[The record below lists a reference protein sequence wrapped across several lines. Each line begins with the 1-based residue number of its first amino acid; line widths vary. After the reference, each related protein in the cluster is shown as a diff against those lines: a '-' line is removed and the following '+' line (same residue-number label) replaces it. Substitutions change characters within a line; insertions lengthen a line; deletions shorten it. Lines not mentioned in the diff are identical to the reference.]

1 MRPKFLAT
9 VGAAALAVGLTPL
22 AAVAAP
28 MPDAPVQPTA
38 GTAPAAGT
46 AAALT
51 DASGS
56 GKMKFGD
63 ASQSSKKDPT
73 KLDVLGI
80 WAHPDDDA
88 SLTTPCG
95 IWHDRHDLKCG
106 IMLTTRGE
114 GGSNS
119 VGDEAGPDLA
129 KRRENEDR
137 TSHTRMGTDDIYYL
151 DRVDFFYNT
160 SAPLTQ
166 KVWDHE
172 ETLRRAV
179 RVVRETRPEI
189 LTTWTPSLA
198 AGHGNHQ
205 EAGRLTWEV
214 ARAAADPKK
223 FPEQL
228 TGENAVKTWQIKRI
242 LEMPNVDG
250 KGAKNQ
256 KNCLADFTSADT
268 NPYPVVG
275 LWTGYTSPYTWAKSN
290 TAGVKAGTRKTW
302 AQVGTEGAKMH
313 ATQAR
318 TMQKDEVDSS
328 CLKWSV
334 PFSSAPM
341 QSESVAAGR
350 NDDSALYG
358 AAVKDPGGMP
368 LGSLFYAEPD
378 QYRVGSG
385 ESTKVTVHAASGKGT
400 LKGGTVSLKAPKGW
414 SVSDPQQL
422 SDIPAGGRDLTFTV
436 TAPENAASTPAR
448 IQVSFK
454 GSGVSAYN
462 GTTVLP
468 VDGVEGRFQRWGNT
482 AEYDEWTDKNAAYSG
497 GPSQAYRS
505 IGAGESVT
513 VPITVTNHTSETA
526 SGSVKVTAPDGI
538 SVTKPEADFD
548 GLAAAQSTTEKFVV
562 THTDPKA
569 AGGDT
574 KELTVTTTSG
584 GKTSTEKVSLEVV
597 PSAEIAQLKSAPKID
612 GVDDGYSSTLDL
624 SKVWE
629 GDKCDPDGTDCGKG
643 SNAKVGWYD
652 DSLYAL
658 ITVKDEQASAAATP
672 RRCFGHWLVDST
684 EILLDPHG
692 DSDDTS
698 TTFKLGVFP
707 FTDDAKNYNGNGVN
721 GPCWERDAD
730 FHQGFATGPLADTV
744 LDAPNAPGVKVAA
757 KAQRNAKGSYADG
770 KWTVEVK
777 IPLEDLPQSLTA
789 PSKAPTGS
797 ADTNQ
802 VDPEY
807 LGLNISP
814 YDSDTQ
820 DFIGQTRLAWSAF
833 GSQQSEPYRWG
844 HAYLKGYTA
853 PASAA
858 AATKAAT
865 GDPIIPNTA
874 LSGADSPQ
882 TIYQSAQRGVPI
894 AGLTPASGATV
905 RASAASN
912 GVNLDLGGPDG
923 TFHAYLQKG
932 DPTHLPVWTSSC
944 ADKSG
949 YDACSASDGKA
960 APWGKDM
967 AGTILAEATAK
978 TSDGK
983 LTLKASPA
991 VLSKL
996 GKNARILVSFRSSA
1010 DVEGKAGS
1018 TDAWVIPVT
1027 SSGSSPTSTAPSSTA
1042 PGSTDPGTTSP
1053 SDTNP
1058 STAGPSGTAGAGH
1071 TPSGSDNAGTPTNA
1085 GDHLSNTGANV
1096 MWAVIIVVVLIVL
1109 GLVAVVV
1116 GRRRRHG

>member
-1 MRPKFLAT
+1 
-9 VGAAALAVGLTPL
+9 
-22 AAVAAP
+22 
-28 MPDAPVQPTA
+28 
-38 GTAPAAGT
+38 
-46 AAALT
+46 
-51 DASGS
+51 
-56 GKMKFGD
+56 
-63 ASQSSKKDPT
+63 
-73 KLDVLGI
+73 
-80 WAHPDDDA
+80 
-88 SLTTPCG
+88 
-95 IWHDRHDLKCG
+95 
-106 IMLTTRGE
+106 
-114 GGSNS
+114 
-119 VGDEAGPDLA
+119 
-129 KRRENEDR
+129 
-137 TSHTRMGTDDIYYL
+137 
-151 DRVDFFYNT
+151 
-160 SAPLTQ
+160 
-166 KVWDHE
+166 
-172 ETLRRAV
+172 
-179 RVVRETRPEI
+179 
-189 LTTWTPSLA
+189 
-198 AGHGNHQ
+198 
-205 EAGRLTWEV
+205 
-214 ARAAADPKK
+214 
-223 FPEQL
+223 
-228 TGENAVKTWQIKRI
+228 
-242 LEMPNVDG
+242 
-250 KGAKNQ
+250 
-256 KNCLADFTSADT
+256 
-268 NPYPVVG
+268 
-275 LWTGYTSPYTWAKSN
+275 
-290 TAGVKAGTRKTW
+290 
-302 AQVGTEGAKMH
+302 
-313 ATQAR
+313 
-318 TMQKDEVDSS
+318 
-328 CLKWSV
+328 
-334 PFSSAPM
+334 
-341 QSESVAAGR
+341 
-350 NDDSALYG
+350 
-358 AAVKDPGGMP
+358 
-368 LGSLFYAEPD
+368 
-378 QYRVGSG
+378 
-385 ESTKVTVHAASGKGT
+385 
-400 LKGGTVSLKAPKGW
+400 
-414 SVSDPQQL
+414 
-422 SDIPAGGRDLTFTV
+422 
-436 TAPENAASTPAR
+436 
-448 IQVSFK
+448 
-454 GSGVSAYN
+454 
-462 GTTVLP
+462 
-468 VDGVEGRFQRWGNT
+468 
-482 AEYDEWTDKNAAYSG
+482 
-497 GPSQAYRS
+497 
-505 IGAGESVT
+505 
-513 VPITVTNHTSETA
+513 
-526 SGSVKVTAPDGI
+526 
-538 SVTKPEADFD
+538 
-548 GLAAAQSTTEKFVV
+548 
-562 THTDPKA
+562 
-569 AGGDT
+569 
-574 KELTVTTTSG
+574 
-584 GKTSTEKVSLEVV
+584 
-597 PSAEIAQLKSAPKID
+597 
-612 GVDDGYSSTLDL
+612 
-624 SKVWE
+624 
-629 GDKCDPDGTDCGKG
+629 
-643 SNAKVGWYD
+643 
-652 DSLYAL
+652 
-658 ITVKDEQASAAATP
+658 
-672 RRCFGHWLVDST
+672 
-684 EILLDPHG
+684 
-692 DSDDTS
+692 
-698 TTFKLGVFP
+698 
-707 FTDDAKNYNGNGVN
+707 
-721 GPCWERDAD
+721 
-730 FHQGFATGPLADTV
+730 
-744 LDAPNAPGVKVAA
+744 
-757 KAQRNAKGSYADG
+757 
-770 KWTVEVK
+770 VEVK

>member
-1 MRPKFLAT
+1 
-9 VGAAALAVGLTPL
+9 
-22 AAVAAP
+22 
-28 MPDAPVQPTA
+28 
-38 GTAPAAGT
+38 
-46 AAALT
+46 
-51 DASGS
+51 
-56 GKMKFGD
+56 
-63 ASQSSKKDPT
+63 
-73 KLDVLGI
+73 
-80 WAHPDDDA
+80 
-88 SLTTPCG
+88 
-95 IWHDRHDLKCG
+95 
-106 IMLTTRGE
+106 
-114 GGSNS
+114 
-119 VGDEAGPDLA
+119 
-129 KRRENEDR
+129 
-137 TSHTRMGTDDIYYL
+137 
-151 DRVDFFYNT
+151 
-160 SAPLTQ
+160 
-166 KVWDHE
+166 
-172 ETLRRAV
+172 
-179 RVVRETRPEI
+179 
-189 LTTWTPSLA
+189 
-198 AGHGNHQ
+198 
-205 EAGRLTWEV
+205 
-214 ARAAADPKK
+214 
-223 FPEQL
+223 
-228 TGENAVKTWQIKRI
+228 
-242 LEMPNVDG
+242 
-250 KGAKNQ
+250 
-256 KNCLADFTSADT
+256 
-268 NPYPVVG
+268 
-275 LWTGYTSPYTWAKSN
+275 
-290 TAGVKAGTRKTW
+290 
-302 AQVGTEGAKMH
+302 MH

-318 TMQKDEVDSS
+318 TMQKDKVDSS

-1109 GLVAVVV
+1109 GVIAVIVS
-1116 GRRRRHG
+1116 RKRRHG

>member
-1 MRPKFLAT
+1 
-9 VGAAALAVGLTPL
+9 
-22 AAVAAP
+22 
-28 MPDAPVQPTA
+28 
-38 GTAPAAGT
+38 
-46 AAALT
+46 
-51 DASGS
+51 
-56 GKMKFGD
+56 
-63 ASQSSKKDPT
+63 
-73 KLDVLGI
+73 
-80 WAHPDDDA
+80 
-88 SLTTPCG
+88 
-95 IWHDRHDLKCG
+95 
-106 IMLTTRGE
+106 
-114 GGSNS
+114 
-119 VGDEAGPDLA
+119 
-129 KRRENEDR
+129 
-137 TSHTRMGTDDIYYL
+137 
-151 DRVDFFYNT
+151 
-160 SAPLTQ
+160 
-166 KVWDHE
+166 
-172 ETLRRAV
+172 
-179 RVVRETRPEI
+179 
-189 LTTWTPSLA
+189 
-198 AGHGNHQ
+198 
-205 EAGRLTWEV
+205 
-214 ARAAADPKK
+214 
-223 FPEQL
+223 
-228 TGENAVKTWQIKRI
+228 
-242 LEMPNVDG
+242 
-250 KGAKNQ
+250 
-256 KNCLADFTSADT
+256 
-268 NPYPVVG
+268 VVG

-629 GDKCDPDGTDCGKG
+629 GDTCDPEGTDCGKG

>member
-1 MRPKFLAT
+1 
-9 VGAAALAVGLTPL
+9 
-22 AAVAAP
+22 
-28 MPDAPVQPTA
+28 
-38 GTAPAAGT
+38 
-46 AAALT
+46 
-51 DASGS
+51 
-56 GKMKFGD
+56 
-63 ASQSSKKDPT
+63 
-73 KLDVLGI
+73 
-80 WAHPDDDA
+80 
-88 SLTTPCG
+88 
-95 IWHDRHDLKCG
+95 
-106 IMLTTRGE
+106 
-114 GGSNS
+114 
-119 VGDEAGPDLA
+119 
-129 KRRENEDR
+129 
-137 TSHTRMGTDDIYYL
+137 
-151 DRVDFFYNT
+151 
-160 SAPLTQ
+160 
-166 KVWDHE
+166 
-172 ETLRRAV
+172 
-179 RVVRETRPEI
+179 
-189 LTTWTPSLA
+189 
-198 AGHGNHQ
+198 
-205 EAGRLTWEV
+205 
-214 ARAAADPKK
+214 
-223 FPEQL
+223 
-228 TGENAVKTWQIKRI
+228 
-242 LEMPNVDG
+242 
-250 KGAKNQ
+250 
-256 KNCLADFTSADT
+256 
-268 NPYPVVG
+268 
-275 LWTGYTSPYTWAKSN
+275 
-290 TAGVKAGTRKTW
+290 
-302 AQVGTEGAKMH
+302 
-313 ATQAR
+313 
-318 TMQKDEVDSS
+318 
-328 CLKWSV
+328 
-334 PFSSAPM
+334 
-341 QSESVAAGR
+341 
-350 NDDSALYG
+350 
-358 AAVKDPGGMP
+358 
-368 LGSLFYAEPD
+368 
-378 QYRVGSG
+378 VGSG

>member
-1 MRPKFLAT
+1 
-9 VGAAALAVGLTPL
+9 
-22 AAVAAP
+22 
-28 MPDAPVQPTA
+28 
-38 GTAPAAGT
+38 
-46 AAALT
+46 
-51 DASGS
+51 
-56 GKMKFGD
+56 
-63 ASQSSKKDPT
+63 
-73 KLDVLGI
+73 
-80 WAHPDDDA
+80 
-88 SLTTPCG
+88 
-95 IWHDRHDLKCG
+95 
-106 IMLTTRGE
+106 
-114 GGSNS
+114 
-119 VGDEAGPDLA
+119 
-129 KRRENEDR
+129 
-137 TSHTRMGTDDIYYL
+137 
-151 DRVDFFYNT
+151 
-160 SAPLTQ
+160 
-166 KVWDHE
+166 
-172 ETLRRAV
+172 
-179 RVVRETRPEI
+179 
-189 LTTWTPSLA
+189 
-198 AGHGNHQ
+198 
-205 EAGRLTWEV
+205 
-214 ARAAADPKK
+214 
-223 FPEQL
+223 
-228 TGENAVKTWQIKRI
+228 
-242 LEMPNVDG
+242 
-250 KGAKNQ
+250 
-256 KNCLADFTSADT
+256 
-268 NPYPVVG
+268 
-275 LWTGYTSPYTWAKSN
+275 
-290 TAGVKAGTRKTW
+290 
-302 AQVGTEGAKMH
+302 MH

>member
-1 MRPKFLAT
+1 
-9 VGAAALAVGLTPL
+9 
-22 AAVAAP
+22 
-28 MPDAPVQPTA
+28 
-38 GTAPAAGT
+38 
-46 AAALT
+46 
-51 DASGS
+51 
-56 GKMKFGD
+56 
-63 ASQSSKKDPT
+63 
-73 KLDVLGI
+73 
-80 WAHPDDDA
+80 
-88 SLTTPCG
+88 
-95 IWHDRHDLKCG
+95 
-106 IMLTTRGE
+106 
-114 GGSNS
+114 
-119 VGDEAGPDLA
+119 
-129 KRRENEDR
+129 
-137 TSHTRMGTDDIYYL
+137 
-151 DRVDFFYNT
+151 
-160 SAPLTQ
+160 
-166 KVWDHE
+166 
-172 ETLRRAV
+172 
-179 RVVRETRPEI
+179 
-189 LTTWTPSLA
+189 
-198 AGHGNHQ
+198 
-205 EAGRLTWEV
+205 
-214 ARAAADPKK
+214 
-223 FPEQL
+223 
-228 TGENAVKTWQIKRI
+228 
-242 LEMPNVDG
+242 
-250 KGAKNQ
+250 
-256 KNCLADFTSADT
+256 
-268 NPYPVVG
+268 
-275 LWTGYTSPYTWAKSN
+275 
-290 TAGVKAGTRKTW
+290 
-302 AQVGTEGAKMH
+302 MH

-318 TMQKDEVDSS
+318 TMQKDKVDSS

>member
-1 MRPKFLAT
+1 
-9 VGAAALAVGLTPL
+9 
-22 AAVAAP
+22 
-28 MPDAPVQPTA
+28 
-38 GTAPAAGT
+38 
-46 AAALT
+46 
-51 DASGS
+51 
-56 GKMKFGD
+56 
-63 ASQSSKKDPT
+63 
-73 KLDVLGI
+73 
-80 WAHPDDDA
+80 
-88 SLTTPCG
+88 
-95 IWHDRHDLKCG
+95 
-106 IMLTTRGE
+106 
-114 GGSNS
+114 
-119 VGDEAGPDLA
+119 
-129 KRRENEDR
+129 
-137 TSHTRMGTDDIYYL
+137 
-151 DRVDFFYNT
+151 
-160 SAPLTQ
+160 
-166 KVWDHE
+166 
-172 ETLRRAV
+172 
-179 RVVRETRPEI
+179 
-189 LTTWTPSLA
+189 
-198 AGHGNHQ
+198 
-205 EAGRLTWEV
+205 
-214 ARAAADPKK
+214 
-223 FPEQL
+223 
-228 TGENAVKTWQIKRI
+228 
-242 LEMPNVDG
+242 
-250 KGAKNQ
+250 
-256 KNCLADFTSADT
+256 
-268 NPYPVVG
+268 VVG

-318 TMQKDEVDSS
+318 TMQKDKVDSS

>member
-1 MRPKFLAT
+1 
-9 VGAAALAVGLTPL
+9 
-22 AAVAAP
+22 
-28 MPDAPVQPTA
+28 
-38 GTAPAAGT
+38 
-46 AAALT
+46 
-51 DASGS
+51 
-56 GKMKFGD
+56 
-63 ASQSSKKDPT
+63 
-73 KLDVLGI
+73 
-80 WAHPDDDA
+80 
-88 SLTTPCG
+88 
-95 IWHDRHDLKCG
+95 
-106 IMLTTRGE
+106 
-114 GGSNS
+114 
-119 VGDEAGPDLA
+119 
-129 KRRENEDR
+129 
-137 TSHTRMGTDDIYYL
+137 
-151 DRVDFFYNT
+151 
-160 SAPLTQ
+160 
-166 KVWDHE
+166 
-172 ETLRRAV
+172 
-179 RVVRETRPEI
+179 
-189 LTTWTPSLA
+189 
-198 AGHGNHQ
+198 
-205 EAGRLTWEV
+205 
-214 ARAAADPKK
+214 
-223 FPEQL
+223 
-228 TGENAVKTWQIKRI
+228 
-242 LEMPNVDG
+242 
-250 KGAKNQ
+250 
-256 KNCLADFTSADT
+256 
-268 NPYPVVG
+268 
-275 LWTGYTSPYTWAKSN
+275 
-290 TAGVKAGTRKTW
+290 VKAGTRKTW

>member
-1 MRPKFLAT
+1 
-9 VGAAALAVGLTPL
+9 
-22 AAVAAP
+22 
-28 MPDAPVQPTA
+28 
-38 GTAPAAGT
+38 
-46 AAALT
+46 
-51 DASGS
+51 
-56 GKMKFGD
+56 
-63 ASQSSKKDPT
+63 
-73 KLDVLGI
+73 
-80 WAHPDDDA
+80 
-88 SLTTPCG
+88 
-95 IWHDRHDLKCG
+95 
-106 IMLTTRGE
+106 
-114 GGSNS
+114 
-119 VGDEAGPDLA
+119 
-129 KRRENEDR
+129 
-137 TSHTRMGTDDIYYL
+137 
-151 DRVDFFYNT
+151 
-160 SAPLTQ
+160 
-166 KVWDHE
+166 
-172 ETLRRAV
+172 
-179 RVVRETRPEI
+179 
-189 LTTWTPSLA
+189 
-198 AGHGNHQ
+198 
-205 EAGRLTWEV
+205 
-214 ARAAADPKK
+214 
-223 FPEQL
+223 
-228 TGENAVKTWQIKRI
+228 
-242 LEMPNVDG
+242 
-250 KGAKNQ
+250 
-256 KNCLADFTSADT
+256 
-268 NPYPVVG
+268 
-275 LWTGYTSPYTWAKSN
+275 
-290 TAGVKAGTRKTW
+290 VKAGTRKTW

-318 TMQKDEVDSS
+318 TMQKDKVDSS

>member
-1 MRPKFLAT
+1 
-9 VGAAALAVGLTPL
+9 
-22 AAVAAP
+22 
-28 MPDAPVQPTA
+28 
-38 GTAPAAGT
+38 
-46 AAALT
+46 
-51 DASGS
+51 
-56 GKMKFGD
+56 
-63 ASQSSKKDPT
+63 
-73 KLDVLGI
+73 
-80 WAHPDDDA
+80 
-88 SLTTPCG
+88 
-95 IWHDRHDLKCG
+95 
-106 IMLTTRGE
+106 
-114 GGSNS
+114 
-119 VGDEAGPDLA
+119 
-129 KRRENEDR
+129 
-137 TSHTRMGTDDIYYL
+137 
-151 DRVDFFYNT
+151 
-160 SAPLTQ
+160 
-166 KVWDHE
+166 
-172 ETLRRAV
+172 
-179 RVVRETRPEI
+179 
-189 LTTWTPSLA
+189 
-198 AGHGNHQ
+198 
-205 EAGRLTWEV
+205 
-214 ARAAADPKK
+214 
-223 FPEQL
+223 
-228 TGENAVKTWQIKRI
+228 
-242 LEMPNVDG
+242 
-250 KGAKNQ
+250 
-256 KNCLADFTSADT
+256 
-268 NPYPVVG
+268 
-275 LWTGYTSPYTWAKSN
+275 
-290 TAGVKAGTRKTW
+290 
-302 AQVGTEGAKMH
+302 
-313 ATQAR
+313 
-318 TMQKDEVDSS
+318 
-328 CLKWSV
+328 
-334 PFSSAPM
+334 
-341 QSESVAAGR
+341 
-350 NDDSALYG
+350 
-358 AAVKDPGGMP
+358 MP

>member
-1 MRPKFLAT
+1 
-9 VGAAALAVGLTPL
+9 
-22 AAVAAP
+22 
-28 MPDAPVQPTA
+28 
-38 GTAPAAGT
+38 
-46 AAALT
+46 
-51 DASGS
+51 
-56 GKMKFGD
+56 
-63 ASQSSKKDPT
+63 
-73 KLDVLGI
+73 
-80 WAHPDDDA
+80 
-88 SLTTPCG
+88 
-95 IWHDRHDLKCG
+95 
-106 IMLTTRGE
+106 
-114 GGSNS
+114 
-119 VGDEAGPDLA
+119 
-129 KRRENEDR
+129 
-137 TSHTRMGTDDIYYL
+137 
-151 DRVDFFYNT
+151 
-160 SAPLTQ
+160 
-166 KVWDHE
+166 
-172 ETLRRAV
+172 
-179 RVVRETRPEI
+179 
-189 LTTWTPSLA
+189 
-198 AGHGNHQ
+198 
-205 EAGRLTWEV
+205 
-214 ARAAADPKK
+214 
-223 FPEQL
+223 
-228 TGENAVKTWQIKRI
+228 
-242 LEMPNVDG
+242 
-250 KGAKNQ
+250 
-256 KNCLADFTSADT
+256 
-268 NPYPVVG
+268 
-275 LWTGYTSPYTWAKSN
+275 
-290 TAGVKAGTRKTW
+290 
-302 AQVGTEGAKMH
+302 
-313 ATQAR
+313 
-318 TMQKDEVDSS
+318 MQKDEVDSS